1 MERLLSQDRLT
12 LASLDLAQVLSC
24 RMVGVCHLHQH
35 SPPNPAHLSLQM
47 KFSLEK
53 LHQGIT
59 VSDPPFDSQPQP
71 DDSFS

>member
-1 MERLLSQDRLT
+1 MT
-12 LASLDLAQVLSC
+12 LAGDMASLDLLQFLNC
-24 RMVGVCHLHQH
+24 KMGVCDIT
-35 SPPNPAHLSLQM
+35 PPSTHPPHPAHLFPQM

-59 VSDPPFDSQPQP
+59 VSDPPFDSQPRP

>member
-1 MERLLSQDRLT
+1 M
-12 LASLDLAQVLSC
+12 ASLDLQFLSC
-24 RMVGVCHLHQH
+24 RVGSDITPPSIHLF
-35 SPPNPAHLSLQM
+35 PQM

>member
-1 MERLLSQDRLT
+1 MTFPSSSTAVWGVASFLPVLT
-12 LASLDLAQVLSC
+12 L
-24 RMVGVCHLHQH
+24 H
-35 SPPNPAHLSLQM
+35 PAHLSPQM

-59 VSDPPFDSQPQP
+59 ISDPPFDSQPRP

>member
-1 MERLLSQDRLT
+1 MAGVQRHRLT
-12 LASLDLAQVLSC
+12 LASLDLPQFLSC
-24 RMVGVCHLHQH
+24 GMLGDA
-35 SPPNPAHLSLQM
+35 SPLPALIPHPAHLFPQM

-59 VSDPPFDSQPQP
+59 ISDPPFDSQPRS